1 MFKKFLTLTLA
12 ALLLLGCFTACGGE
26 TTPQQ
31 TNPTTEP
38 AATQPAAEAGTLKVL
53 TIGHSL
59 AVDCGHMLA
68 LIAATEGYEH
78 MKVATLYYSGCP
90 LDKHVSFMNSNSPEY
105 SLYVS
110 STETPNEKPTIT
122 DNVTMQQAIRHDYWD
137 IIVMQGGVF
146 EIAYD
151 ATYKAGH
158 IQKIQ
163 EFVNQNKLNP
173 QAVFFWN
180 MAWATPVDNELRSKY
195 PFENNTYFTSYVP
208 FGDNRS
214 NFYNA
219 ICKCVGDNIVTD
231 PTFVG
236 LIPSATAMENALS
249 SYLEEKD
256 IHRDYAHASDF
267 GRVIA
272 SYTWYCALTGV
283 KELTEIKL
291 DAIPVNFF
299 KSIKDAQ
306 DRVLTEDE
314 KALILESVNNALKTP
329 LQMTQSQYTEAPA
342 Q

>member
-1 MFKKFLTLTLA
+1 MLKKMICLTLA
-12 ALLLLGCFTACGGE
+12 MLLLVGCFTGCGNQTPGE
-26 TTPQQ
+26 TTP
-31 TNPTTEP
+31 TTEP
-38 AATQPAAEAGTLKVL
+38 VATQSPEEAKVLKVL

-110 STETPNEKPTIT
+110 STETPNEKPVIM
-122 DNVTMQQAIRHDYWD
+122 DKVTMQQAVRHDYWD
-137 IIVMQGGVF
+137 IIVIQGGVF
-146 EIAYD
+146 EIGYD

-163 EFVNQNKLNP
+163 EYVNQYKLNP
-173 QAVFFWN
+173 TAEFFWN
-180 MAWATPVDNELRSKY
+180 MAWATPVDNELRDKY
-195 PFENNTYFTSYVP
+195 PFENNTYYSSYVP
-208 FGDNRS
+208 FGNNRT

-219 ICKCVGDNIVTD
+219 ITKCVGDNIVTD

-256 IHRDYAHASDF
+256 LHRDYAHASDF

-272 SYTWYCALTGV
+272 SYTWYCSLTGV

-291 DAIPVNFF
+291 DAIPKNFF
-299 KSIKDAQ
+299 KSIQDSE
-306 DRVLTEDE
+306 DRVLTEAE
-314 KALILESVNNALKTP
+314 KALILESVNNALKNP
-329 LQMTQSQYTEAPA
+329 LQMTQSQYTAAP
-342 Q
+342 